1 MITVVGSLNADYVV
15 SVDRRPELGET
26 ISSNSLDILYGGK
39 GGNQAISASKIGGE
53 VSFIGS
59 VGSDLNGKGYLKEL
73 KQFGINT
80 ENVSVINNIPTG
92 VSLIT
97 IEDNDNCIIYSEGAN
112 GKLSVKDIESSKRLI
127 EESDIVVVQFE
138 INHNVIEKVLEI
150 ANQKNV
156 PVILNPAPYKPFPIK
171 WLDKIT
177 YITPNEQEFK
187 AITNCDSYNNK
198 YIDKFIITLGKN
210 GVAFHENNERKLIKA
225 PEVEVRDT
233 TGAGDTFNGV
243 LAYYLSTGSSL
254 QNACE
259 KAVYAASLSTTKL
272 GTHSG
277 IPTEEELKAF
287 IKKSNNGLLNIEG

>member
-1 MITVVGSLNADYVV
+1 MMITVVGSLNADYVV

-26 ISSNSLDILYGGK
+26 ISSNSLNIFYGGK

-59 VGSDLNGKGYLKEL
+59 VGNDLNGKSYLKEL
-73 KQFGINT
+73 KEYDINT
-80 ENVSVINNIPTG
+80 KNVSVINNIPTG
-92 VSLIT
+92 ISLIT
-97 IEDNDNCIIYSEGAN
+97 IENNDNSIIYSEGAN
-112 GKLSVKDIESSKRLI
+112 GKLSEGDIERSKKLI
-127 EESDIVVVQFE
+127 EESDIVVIQFE

-150 ANQKNV
+150 ANLKKV

-171 WLDKIT
+171 WLEKIN

-187 AITNCDSYNNK
+187 AITNSDSYNDK
-198 YIDKFIITLGKN
+198 YIDKFIITLGKA
-210 GVAFHENNERKLIKA
+210 GAIFHENNEKELIKA
-225 PEVEVRDT
+225 PEVEVKDT

-254 QNACE
+254 KNACE
-259 KAVYAASLSTTKL
+259 KAVYSASLSTTKM

-277 IPTEEELKAF
+277 IPTEEELEAF
-287 IKKSNNGLLNIEG
+287 IKKNNNKVF

>member
-59 VGSDLNGKGYLKEL
+59 VGNDLNGRSYLKEL
-73 KQFGINT
+73 KEYGINIK
-80 ENVSVINNIPTG
+80 NVSVINNIPTG

-97 IEDNDNCIIYSEGAN
+97 IENSDNSIIYSEGAN
-112 GKLSVKDIESSKRLI
+112 GELSEEDIERSKKLI

-171 WLDKIT
+171 WLEKVT

-187 AITNCDSYNNK
+187 AITNSDSYNK
-198 YIDKFIITLGKN
+198 YIDKFIVTLGKT

-225 PEVEVRDT
+225 PEVEVKDT

-243 LAYYLSTGSSL
+243 LAYYLSTGSPLES
-254 QNACE
+254 ACE

-272 GTHSG
+272 GTHLG
-277 IPTEEELKAF
+277 IPTEEELDAF
-287 IKKSNNGLLNIEG
+287 IKKTIMVF

>member
-59 VGSDLNGKGYLKEL
+59 VGNDLNGRSYLKEL
-73 KQFGINT
+73 KEYGINIK
-80 ENVSVINNIPTG
+80 NVSVINNIPTG

-97 IEDNDNCIIYSEGAN
+97 IENSDNSIIYSEGAN
-112 GKLSVKDIESSKRLI
+112 GELSEEDIERSKKLI

-171 WLDKIT
+171 WLEKVT
-177 YITPNEQEFK
+177 YITPNEQEFE
-187 AITNCDSYNNK
+187 AITNSDSYNK
-198 YIDKFIITLGKN
+198 YIDKFIVTLGKT

-225 PEVEVRDT
+225 PEVEVKDT

-243 LAYYLSTGSSL
+243 LAYYLSTGSPLES
-254 QNACE
+254 ACE

-272 GTHSG
+272 GTHLG
-277 IPTEEELKAF
+277 IPTEEELDAF
-287 IKKSNNGLLNIEG
+287 IKKTIMVF